1 MTRIY
6 GKSKYS
12 TLDLLNARL
21 VSNISLRDV
30 CLNVY
35 LPSSHKNDLN
45 FSDVA
50 MNYGERAACN
60 KMCSVLFAVLFLR
73 IF

>member
-1 MTRIY
+1 M
-6 GKSKYS
+6 
-12 TLDLLNARL
+12 
-21 VSNISLRDV
+21 SNISLRDV

-45 FSDVA
+45 FSNFA